1 MAPRESVCF
10 FGCSFLHNISMDE
23 VSKDLLKKIM
33 GGIGRQVILKK
44 TVALAASGTIHTPA
58 SGKKLRVYNLKFS
71 LSADMTDVAMKF
83 GSNSAFEK
91 FLAPKS
97 GGLYGTNLHPNYTE
111 GEIDEALKCDITGT
125 GTVQINLD
133 YIEV

>member
-1 MAPRESVCF
+1 
-10 FGCSFLHNISMDE
+10 MDDVTKE
-23 VSKDLLKKIM
+23 ILRKIM
-33 GGIGRQVILKK
+33 GGVDRVVILKK
-44 TVALAASGTIHTPA
+44 TIALTESGTIHTPA
-58 SGKKLRVYNLKFS
+58 TGKKVRVYNLKFS

-83 GSNSAFEK
+83 GSGSAFEK

-97 GGLYGTNLHPNYTE
+97 GGLYGTNLHPNYTD
-111 GEIDEALKCDITGT
+111 GAVNEALKCDITGT

>member
-1 MAPRESVCF
+1 M
-10 FGCSFLHNISMDE
+10 IDE
-23 VSKDLLKKIM
+23 VTKTILRQIM
-33 GGIGRQVILKK
+33 SGLGRQVILKK
-44 TVALAASGTIHTPA
+44 TVALTSSGTIHTPA
-58 SGKKLRVYNLKFS
+58 TGKKLRVYNLKFS

-83 GSNSAFEK
+83 GNGSAFEK

-111 GEIDEALKCDITGT
+111 GAADEALKCDITGT